1 MVPSPN
7 REIQSLGDLK
17 GDTTFDEGDVN
28 LYQAEIKFEEQV
40 SGLTFGTHRVIG
52 ANQGFTNLIRKG
64 DIVTAETTIENIG
77 NSLAKTIV
85 IDDAGLVEHA
95 SFVGSR
101 FLEKISGGA
110 ELDITDGE
118 TVNLSGGV
126 FRDDFSYN
134 ADGQESLNIEVDM
147 AVTGQAGSVIDVT
160 KGLFKVSAEGMTQN
174 PETEATPDFFVSS
187 AGSKNLI
194 TFQGDL
200 NYDGRV
206 SMKDLAF
213 LNAGA
218 ARQQLVDSTDENGDP
233 IQIASEES
241 YARDVDADFN
251 GKIDLADLRIL
262 DDDWGKSLHD
272 HVGTSGG
279 FTGSSETFS
288 MEQLDAQGAETW
300 DNTSFKNQNAIEAE
314 AGYIGSLETTVASG
328 DIGAD
333 SGNNNS
339 DPVTGATDQADASLS
354 G

>member
-1 MVPSPN
+1 MGSEMCI
-7 REIQSLGDLK
+7 RD
-17 GDTTFDEGDVN
+17 
-28 LYQAEIKFEEQV
+28 
-40 SGLTFGTHRVIG
+40 R
-52 ANQGFTNLIRKG
+52 GFTNLIRKG

-77 NSLAKTIV
+77 NSLAKTIL
-85 IDDAGLVEHA
+85 IEDAGLVEHA
-95 SFVGSR
+95 NFVGSR
-101 FLEKISGGA
+101 FLEKISGDEEIA
-110 ELDITDGE
+110 IADGE

-160 KGLFKVSAEGMTQN
+160 KGLFKVSAEGMSQN

-194 TFQGDL
+194 TFKGDL

-218 ARQQLVDSTDENGDP
+218 ARQQLVDSTDDDGNS
-233 IQIASEES
+233 IQIASDES

-251 GKIDLADLRIL
+251 GKIDLADLSVL
-262 DDDWGKSLHD
+262 DEDWGKSLHD
-272 HVGTSGG
+272 GTSGG
-279 FTGSSETFS
+279 FTGSSDSFTINH
-288 MEQLDAQGAETW
+288 LDAQGTETW

-314 AGYIGSLETTVASG
+314 DAYIGSLETAVAPS
-328 DIGAD
+328 DIGAE
-333 SGNNNS
+333 SGNTT
-339 DPVTGATDQADASLS
+339 DPMTGANNTDDSLLS
-354 G
+354 K